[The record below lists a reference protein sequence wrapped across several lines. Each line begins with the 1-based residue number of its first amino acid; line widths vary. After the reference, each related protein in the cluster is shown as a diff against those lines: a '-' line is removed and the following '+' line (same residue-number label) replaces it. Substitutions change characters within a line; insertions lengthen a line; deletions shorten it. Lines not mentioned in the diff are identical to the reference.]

1 MTQSLRKAVQGLR
14 VPEGLCFQQQQHDG
28 YPIPNSLPPNISILD
43 ITLPAAAIQKV
54 TKSLQTLLTRCPRF
68 KHLRV

>member
-1 MTQSLRKAVQGLR
+1 MTQSLRKAFQGLPVLEVLR
-14 VPEGLCFQQQQHDG
+14 FQQQHDG
-28 YPIPNSLPPNISILD
+28 YPILDSLPPNISILD
-43 ITLPAAAIQKV
+43 ITLPAAAIQQV